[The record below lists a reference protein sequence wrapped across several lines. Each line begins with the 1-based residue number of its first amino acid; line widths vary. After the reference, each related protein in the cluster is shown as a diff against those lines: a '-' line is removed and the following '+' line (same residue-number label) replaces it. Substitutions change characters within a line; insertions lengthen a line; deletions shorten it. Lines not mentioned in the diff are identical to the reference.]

1 MFKSHPPK
9 YKLPYEPTGFH
20 GHPFSGMLYLLYLGE
35 YPLIQIEFPPGVGQ
49 VSENMAWSTTFLIV
63 TLLIFI
69 NAFYVAAEFSTV
81 SSRRSLLAQMSA
93 DGNGMARMLLPFVSN
108 RARLDTYVA
117 TCQIGI
123 TVSSLLLG
131 YFGQSRLT
139 PVVRNL
145 LAVNDGASNATMF
158 FITAALVLLLLTTL
172 QVILGE
178 LVPKSIGI
186 QYPERLAL
194 ATIVPMRWSTFLF
207 KPLIWILNGSG
218 RAILRLF
225 GFNPEIDASQAHL
238 HTPKEILMLVNES
251 GHGGQL
257 DHEERRL
264 LKNSLELRRLS
275 VRQVMIPRNR
285 MLAAPIDTPCDGI
298 LRLLADSPFS
308 RLPIY
313 DGSVDNIVGIVHL
326 RDLLCFRR
334 SCAEIDIR
342 KTMRPVAFVPEGTLA
357 GSVFALLQKKHY
369 HIAIVIDEF
378 GGTAGFVTLED
389 LIEEIFGEVQD
400 EFDEKTQ
407 PPIRIISREIVEI
420 RGDLLIDDFN
430 EALGLNLVTPD
441 VDTIGGWV
449 LTNLGHV
456 PEIGEK
462 LIFIDTQ
469 LTVQQMQGNA
479 ITAIRMKVTPEQLNQ
494 LKEWSP

>member
-1 MFKSHPPK
+1 
-9 YKLPYEPTGFH
+9 
-20 GHPFSGMLYLLYLGE
+20 
-35 YPLIQIEFPPGVGQ
+35 
-49 VSENMAWSTTFLIV
+49 MAWITTFLIV
-63 TLLIFI
+63 ALLILI

-81 SSRRSLLAQMSA
+81 SSRRSMLAQMAA
-93 DGNGMARMLLPFVSN
+93 DGNGMARILLPFVSN
-108 RARLDTYVA
+108 RSRLDSYVA

-139 PVVRNL
+139 PMIGNL
-145 LAVNDGASNATMF
+145 IAANNGLVSATALS
-158 FITAALVLLLLTTL
+158 ITAALVLLLLTTL
-172 QVILGE
+172 QVVLGE

-194 ATIVPMRWSTFLF
+194 FTIVPMRWSTILF

-218 RAILRLF
+218 RLVLRLF
-225 GFNPEIDASQAHL
+225 GFSPEIQDAHAHL
-238 HTPKEILMLVNES
+238 HTPREIMMLFDES
-251 GHGGQL
+251 GQGGQL
-257 DHEERRL
+257 DKEERRL

-285 MLAAPIDTPCDGI
+285 MLAAPVDTPCDDL

-308 RLPIY
+308 RLPLY

-326 RDLLCFRR
+326 KDLLCFRHG
-334 SCAEIDIR
+334 CAPKDIR
-342 KTMRPVAFVPEGTLA
+342 KAMRPVAFVPEGTLA
-357 GSVFALLQKKHY
+357 GSVFALLQNKHY

-400 EFDEKTQ
+400 EFDELSQ
-407 PPIRIISREIVEI
+407 PPIRIVSKDIVEI

-430 EALGLNLVTPD
+430 EALGLNLVSPD

-449 LTNLGHV
+449 LTYFGHV
-456 PEIGEK
+456 PEIGEE
-462 LIFIDTQ
+462 LLFMDTK
-469 LTVQQMQGNA
+469 LTVKQMQGNA
-479 ITAIRMKVTPEQLNQ
+479 ITAIHMKVTSEQVNQ